1 MYLVPRN
8 RRADKF
14 THAEFVQLSDRY
26 ENHTPEEIKE
36 RIRVEQRITPQ
47 DEILLRKFWGQAN
60 FILKGISHWA
70 FEFSSGA
77 FLVGDRTKIRTL
89 RSKEMG
95 VNPSNSTRIVFIPI
109 ENVALQPLD
118 KGSFVKIKASV
129 LTKSVP
135 LEITSGVYA
144 QKIASTVSAG
154 QSFDM
159 VDGSRLRIHQVA
171 SSPDG
176 MVFATKDQ
184 TGKTATLTLKQF
196 AALGPVS
203 PAMRRLASFVRL
215 ALSKNID
222 LYVKEAIKA
231 AGLPV
236 DPTMNWSSYI
246 NKVYAPLFLKT
257 TNEQDLWDDAVSEML
272 MHELFE
278 NKFIQKHFKPQ
289 DWTQD
294 EAMDKKVTAFLKQFV
309 KFRREQALINLK
321 KLRGIGT
328 GDTHKDLLKGE
339 GGSTVTGLESAA
351 DRGKDNTE
359 SSANVLDML
368 PESHEKSMRD
378 INEYEGMEDVQGF
391 LDAFKEHINDTQHGI
406 TASLINMITDYFLEG
421 LDRKEIREKMLN
433 DPNLK
438 TRSGKQLDIPAYNFI
453 MQTWGQQ
460 VKKFAQESGYA
471 DLPIAKLISNLAT
484 EEKAPKKPAMASLVT
499 AAPMSNPVAPA
510 PAASVPSAAPTPAP
524 PPTNPNVAQQQ
535 SAMNQQQMND
545 RADEGM
551 AEVGEANKTQ
561 GTVPPEIPGSNHGA
575 PKPTAMNTNQP
586 VTAAY
591 WPRKEAKDGYDEN
604 GFWVGTGGGASGI
617 LPICSATARI
627 CVALRG
633 PEVEEPGTWG
643 TIGGANQ
650 GRKSPADSAKAE
662 LLEET
667 GYSGPI
673 DLIPAYKFSKGS
685 FFYQNFIGIVPKE
698 FPLRHS
704 SHSEETEDLQWMTI
718 EELMDLPGKHF
729 GLVALLKNS
738 GQQIE
743 DLVMKFSGTD
753 KPLEEEDKPMPV
765 EEKKPVVA
773 NKRNAYAAL
782 RHIAMNEPQEL
793 KLAFDILSSRIAAV
807 AENINKMTA
816 NLDLSAMP
824 PAPDAKVAEKVTFR
838 NKFAKKLKVAVE
850 ENPEGVE
857 KAMSELNT
865 ELEEI
870 LSKFHTLADNLGVK
884 LEEPK
889 AEEINEETFE
899 TPNPETPAVKDEV
912 K

>member
-1 MYLVPRN
+1 M
-8 RRADKF
+8 
-14 THAEFVQLSDRY
+14 
-26 ENHTPEEIKE
+26 
-36 RIRVEQRITPQ
+36 
-47 DEILLRKFWGQAN
+47 
-60 FILKGISHWA
+60 
-70 FEFSSGA
+70 
-77 FLVGDRTKIRTL
+77 
-89 RSKEMG
+89 
-95 VNPSNSTRIVFIPI
+95 
-109 ENVALQPLD
+109 
-118 KGSFVKIKASV
+118 KIKASV

-135 LEITSGVYA
+135 PEITSGVYA
-144 QKIASTVSAG
+144 HKIASSVSAG

-176 MVFATKDQ
+176 MVLRTKDQ
-184 TGKTATLTLKQF
+184 TGKMATLTVKQF
-196 AALGPVS
+196 ATRGPVS

-236 DPTMNWSSYI
+236 DPTMNWSSYV
-246 NKVYAPLFLKT
+246 NKVYAPMFLKT
-257 TNEQDLWDDAVSEML
+257 TNEQDLWDDAISEML

-278 NKFIQKHFKPQ
+278 NKFIQKHFKPE

-294 EAMDKKVTAFLKQFV
+294 AELDKKVTAFVKQFL
-309 KFRREQALINLK
+309 KFRREQAVINLK

-328 GDTHKDLLKGE
+328 GETQKDLLKGQNV
-339 GGSTVTGLESAA
+339 SVTGLETSA
-351 DRGKDNTE
+351 DRGKDQTE
-359 SSANVLDML
+359 SSANIVDML

-378 INEYEGMEDVQGF
+378 VNDYEGMEDVQGF

-406 TASLINMITDYFLEG
+406 TASLINMITSYFLEG

-471 DLPIAKLISNLAT
+471 DLPIAKLIANMAT
-484 EEKAPKKPAMASLVT
+484 EDKTPKKPSLAALVT

-510 PAASVPSAAPTPAP
+510 PAAAVPSAAPQPTP

-535 SAMNQQQMND
+535 SAMNQQQMNQKG
-545 RADEGM
+545 DEGM

-575 PKPTAMNTNQP
+575 PKPNTMNTNQP

-591 WPRKEAKDGYDEN
+591 WPRKQADGFNED
-604 GFWVGTGGGASGI
+604 GFWVGDGGGASGI
-617 LPICSATARI
+617 LPICSSTGRI

-633 PEVEEPGTWG
+633 PYVEEPGTWG
-643 TIGGANQ
+643 TIGGAIQ
-650 GRKSPADSAKAE
+650 GGMSPTDSAKAE

-673 DLIPAYKFSKGS
+673 ELIPAYKFSKGS
-685 FFYQNFIGIVPKE
+685 FFYQNFVGIVPKE
-698 FPLRHS
+698 FTLRHS
-704 SHSEETEDLQWMTI
+704 SHSEETEQLAWLTI
-718 EELMDLPGKHF
+718 EDLMDLPGKHF

-738 GQQIE
+738 GQQIK
-743 DLVMKFSGTD
+743 DMVMKFSGTYKPLQNEKEETTMPAD
-753 KPLEEEDKPMPV
+753 KP
-765 EEKKPVVA
+765 
-773 NKRNAYAAL
+773 NKRKNTYAKL
-782 RHIAMNEPQEL
+782 RHIAMTEPHEL
-793 KLAFDILSSRIAAV
+793 KIAFDILSTRIATV

-824 PAPDAKVAEKVTFR
+824 PAPEAKVAEKVAFR
-838 NKFAKKLKVAVE
+838 NKYAKKLKVAVE
-850 ENPEGVE
+850 ENPE
-857 KAMSELNT
+857 AIASSMSELNT

-870 LSKFHTLADNLGVK
+870 LSKFHVLADNLGVK
-884 LEEPK
+884 LDEPK
-889 AEEINEETFE
+889 AEEITEETFE